1 MAPVPTNGVDH
12 AGTPPSPP
20 PSPTNTKATASRSP
34 KTAFQVQNLQ
44 FKDTLGEGSYS
55 SVVRARDR
63 VTKKTYA
70 VKIMDKQYLRR
81 RKKTQTAIAEREA
94 LAKLTKEGHPGV
106 IKMYWAYQD
115 QQSLYFVLELA
126 SNGELKALLS
136 KWGSLNLPCARYYT
150 AQIVDAVQW
159 MHSKG
164 VIHRDM
170 KPENVLLDPDMRV
183 KITDF
188 GTAKVLDPDA
198 ADDRAT
204 TWVGTAQYLSPELLI
219 SKYACKSSDLWA
231 IGCILY
237 QCIAGDFAFHG
248 PTEYLTMQRIRALEY
263 TIPEW
268 FDPAARDLVEKLLIL
283 DPQERIGA
291 GPSTSSNPPAALRAH
306 PFFESIAWGTLWTD
320 APPLIESGHVKP
332 PPPVSSDSEGSEDGD
347 LREWGTLV
355 SRDDISWEQE
365 QNSAVAAA
373 AAATAAAAVSV
384 MGAAAVDEKKSGIP
398 MPRISGD
405 DLRSRNGATGA
416 GAADGMMYPPP
427 PLSSI
432 LQSETTT
439 TTTTTTSA
447 TAVDPVEAKPT
458 KPELKV
464 NIPSPRTTSSTV
476 KEKVDGPRSPLGKT
490 WWCAQKTFC
499 FR

>member
-1 MAPVPTNGVDH
+1 
-12 AGTPPSPP
+12 
-20 PSPTNTKATASRSP
+20 
-34 KTAFQVQNLQ
+34 
-44 FKDTLGEGSYS
+44 
-55 SVVRARDR
+55 

-70 VKIMDKQYLRR
+70 VKIMDKGYLRR

-126 SNGELKALLS
+126 SNGELKTLLS
-136 KWGSLNLPCARYYT
+136 KWGSLSLHCTRFYT
-150 AQIVDAVQW
+150 AQIIDAVQW

-248 PTEYLTMQRIRALEY
+248 PTEYLTMQRIRVLEY
-263 TIPEW
+263 EIPQW
-268 FDPAARDLVEKLLIL
+268 FDPVAKDLVEKLLIL
-283 DPQERIGA
+283 DPKERIGA
-291 GPSTSSNPPAALRAH
+291 GPPTSPTSPAALRSH
-306 PFFESIAWGTLWTD
+306 PFFSSIAWETLWTD
-320 APPLIESGHVKP
+320 LGPEIESGHVKP
-332 PPPVSSDSEGSEDGD
+332 QPPASVDSEDEGEDGD

-355 SRDDISWEQE
+355 SKDDISWEQE
-365 QNSAVAAA
+365 RNNAAA
-373 AAATAAAAVSV
+373 AAAASRVEEA
-384 MGAAAVDEKKSGIP
+384 DERRNGIP
-398 MPRISGD
+398 MPSMGDNNVSGEGE
-405 DLRSRNGATGA
+405 NG
-416 GAADGMMYPPP
+416 DGGGNGYPPQ

-432 LQSETTT
+432 PESEGTTMRTTT
-439 TTTTTTSA
+439 E
-447 TAVDPVEAKPT
+447 PVEPSRLEIKTPPKT
-458 KPELKV
+458 KTKDD
-464 NIPSPRTTSSTV
+464 S
-476 KEKVDGPRSPLGKT
+476 PRSPLRKT